1 MGLASL
7 VLEHQISLESI
18 RAADE
23 KTLAELA
30 QFSGGPNDEV
40 RAVSKTARQRI
51 ALLPLVERFIETR
64 RSEGDLSF
72 DDQMSLAADI
82 AMKFPDVATIERGKY
97 AVVLLDEYQDTSQS
111 QVRLLSAL
119 FGNGHPVTAV
129 GDPCQSIYTWRGASA
144 GTIGSFKDH
153 FPKAPGSKGLEIY
166 ELLTTFRNDEAIL
179 ELANEISLQVRSLG
193 GLDVSALKPR
203 PDAGKGD
210 LVVGLFETMEA
221 EANAIAEYIQPHWNN
236 PERLIEDSKVPK
248 SFAVLVRKRSQIPA
262 IQGALRSAGIE
273 CEVVGLS
280 GLVHVPEIADIVAM
294 LSIIADPDAGAS
306 LMRMLTGPHIALG
319 AADIAALGAYS
330 RALAKESSR

>member
-1 MGLASL
+1 VQLD
-7 VLEHQISLESI
+7 SI

-23 KTLAELA
+23 KTLTELA
-30 QFSGGPNDEV
+30 QFSGGLNDEV
-40 RAVSKTARQRI
+40 RAVARTARQRI

-64 RSEGDLSF
+64 RSEGELSF

-153 FPKAPGSKGLEIY
+153 FPKAPGSKGRKIY

-193 GLDVSALKPR
+193 GLDVSALKAR
-203 PDAGKGD
+203 PGAGKGD

-221 EANAIAEYIQPHWNN
+221 EATAIAEYIQPHWNN
-236 PERLIEDSKVPK
+236 PERLVEGSKVPK

-262 IQGALRSAGIE
+262 VQNALGKAGIE

-280 GLVHVPEIADIVAM
+280 
-294 LSIIADPDAGAS
+294 S
-306 LMRMLTGPHIALG
+306 
-319 AADIAALGAYS
+319 
-330 RALAKESSR
+330 